1 MATLQAKSLKS
12 TRVACKSLAVQLFP
26 ERFLQ
31 AATERVH
38 RVHGA
43 SLQAACE
50 KAGL

>member
-1 MATLQAKSLKS
+1 MPRRSSTLVFSKSP
-12 TRVACKSLAVQLFP
+12 AVQLFA